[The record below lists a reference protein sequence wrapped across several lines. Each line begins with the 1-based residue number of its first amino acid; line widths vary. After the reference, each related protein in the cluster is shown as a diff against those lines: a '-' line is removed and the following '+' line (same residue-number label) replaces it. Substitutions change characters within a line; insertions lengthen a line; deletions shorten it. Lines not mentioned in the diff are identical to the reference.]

1 MPRRNSYSDDFSG
14 QADRGIRSLLEDAS
28 GDERIVRLKK
38 LLLDVIKNELTARQ
52 KQIIVLYYY
61 KDMDT
66 VRIAAQLGI
75 TPQAVSGVLARA
87 RLRMFRILRYYL

>member
-14 QADRGIRSLLEDAS
+14 QADRSLKALLEDTS
-28 GDERIVRLKK
+28 GDEKIVHLKK
-38 LLLDVIKNELTARQ
+38 ILLGVVKNELTARQ

-66 VRIAAQLGI
+66 VKIAAQLGI
-75 TPQAVSGVLARA
+75 TPQAVSGLLARA
-87 RLRMFRILRYYL
+87 RLRMFRVLKYYL